1 MNKDIF
7 HFTGIRKKLI
17 AYYLITTVLLG
28 VTSVFSYYNARIV
41 LTGLKTIIRDY
52 VYLNSLNND
61 VNALMT
67 EVEEYLT
74 TKSSESILNYYTTL
88 NALQEKSRNIP
99 RKAVYDL
106 DSLMLKDIGYMIDEL
121 LNETDHAVR
130 AKRGRISSEYIAH
143 FSRANQISEYIK
155 FYINTLLNRKLQKG
169 SLGYDEITKSLTV
182 VSYINLT
189 IIILSVFI
197 NIFLAIFF
205 TYRLTKPI
213 VDLSHSAERI
223 SKGDFDIQPTK
234 IETDDEISIL
244 AAAFDKMVISIK
256 NYIDEIKKQ
265 AEFENR
271 LKEQE
276 MQNFKMKSLLKDAEL
291 KSLQSQI
298 HPHFL
303 FNTLNA
309 ASQLSMMEGADRASE
324 FIENIAE
331 LFRYNL
337 RRLDEPV
344 TLADEVKYVKNYM
357 YILKTRFGDRIQFFE
372 DIEEDVMGVK
382 IPCTILQPIV
392 ENAYIHGLENMER
405 NGAIY
410 LNVRKQSSEIHI
422 EIIDNGM
429 GMDKDR
435 VKSIL
440 FMDAKE
446 DLSRRHVTGIGI
458 HNVIDRLRLF
468 YNIADIHDVIEIES
482 KLGYGTKIT
491 LKIPYLEGV
500 KEDDKAFNR

>member
-1 MNKDIF
+1 MKREIF

-17 AYYLITTVLLG
+17 IYYLITTILMG
-28 VTSVFSYYNARIV
+28 FTSFFSYYNARMV
-41 LTGLKTIIRDY
+41 LTGLKTIIQDY
-52 VYLNSLNND
+52 VYLNSLNNG

-74 TKSSESILNYYTTL
+74 TKSSDSILNYYTTL
-88 NALQEKSRNIP
+88 NELQEKARNIP

-106 DSLMLKDIGYMIDEL
+106 DSLMFKDIGNMIDEL
-121 LNETDHAVR
+121 LSETDHAVR

-143 FSRANQISEYIK
+143 FSRANQISEHIK

-169 SLGYDEITKSLTV
+169 SLRYDEITKNLTV
-182 VSYINLT
+182 VNYINLI
-189 IIILSVFI
+189 IIILSIFTNV
-197 NIFLAIFF
+197 FLAIFF

-213 VDLSHSAERI
+213 VELSHSAERV
-223 SKGDFDIQPTK
+223 SKGDFDIPPTK
-234 IETDDEISIL
+234 IDTKDEVSIL

-298 HPHFL
+298 NPHFL

-309 ASQLSMMEGADRASE
+309 AAQLSLMEGADGASE
-324 FIENIAE
+324 FIENMAE

-344 TLADEVKYVKNYM
+344 TLADEIKYVKNYM
-357 YILKTRFGDRIQFFE
+357 HILKTRFGEKIQFFAE
-372 DIEEDVMGVK
+372 LEEDVMDVK
-382 IPCTILQPIV
+382 MPCTILQPIV

-405 NGAIY
+405 NGVIY
-410 LNVRKQSSEIHI
+410 LNVKKQSSEIHI
-422 EIIDNGM
+422 EVIDNGM

-435 VKSIL
+435 VKMIL
-440 FMDAKE
+440 FMEGQE
-446 DLSRRHVTGIGI
+446 DLTKKHVTGIGI

-468 YNIADIHDVIEIES
+468 YNIADIDDVIEIDS
-482 KLGYGTKIT
+482 RLGEGTKIT
-491 LKIPYLEGV
+491 LKIPYPQEV
-500 KEDDKAFNR
+500 EEDDKAFNC